1 MPLSDAVDLQRL
13 STAEKLAGALREQI
27 LRGQIPAGASLGE
40 EELARLGSVSRHT
53 ARAAIRVLA
62 SSGLVR
68 HAAHKGATVASL
80 TASDVRQLYQ
90 VRRLLE
96 PAAVDV
102 PERLDADVLAPLES
116 ALAQLERVAART
128 NEDLVE
134 ADLAF
139 HSAVVALGNNERVD
153 RFYAQTVQELRL
165 AFVIVAF
172 ADDEWRDSERL
183 IGEHQ
188 ALLKLLR
195 AGRREACK
203 QVLIEHINQYEARLA
218 TLIGNGPTAP
228 TP

>member
-53 ARAAIRVLA
+53 ARAAIRVLVA
-62 SSGLVR
+62 GGLAR
-68 HAAHKGATVASL
+68 HTAHKGATVASL

-102 PERLDADVLAPLES
+102 PAQLDADVLGPLEI

-139 HSAVVALGNNERVD
+139 HSALVALANNERVD
-153 RFYAQTVQELRL
+153 RFYAQIVQELRL

-183 IGEHQ
+183 IAEHQ
-188 ALLKLLR
+188 ALMELLR
-195 AGRREACK
+195 AGHREESK
-203 QVLIEHINQYEARLA
+203 QALVEHIDQYEVRLA
-218 TLIGNGPTAP
+218 TLIDGGATAP
-228 TP
+228 AP

>member
-53 ARAAIRVLA
+53 ARAAIRVLVA
-62 SSGLVR
+62 GGLAR
-68 HAAHKGATVASL
+68 HTAHKGATVASL

-102 PERLDADVLAPLES
+102 PAQLDAD

-139 HSAVVALGNNERVD
+139 HSALVALANNERVD
-153 RFYAQTVQELRL
+153 RFYAQIVQELRL

-183 IGEHQ
+183 IAEHQ
-188 ALLKLLR
+188 ALMELLR
-195 AGRREACK
+195 AGHREESK
-203 QVLIEHINQYEARLA
+203 QALVEHIDQYEVRLA
-218 TLIGNGPTAP
+218 TLIDGGATAP
-228 TP
+228 AP